1 MSNPSLRRTASW
13 VLVLAIVLLVAGCAP
28 GVPPAAPAAQ
38 EPAAQE
44 PAAAPAAEQPASE
57 PAAPKAKVAMVM
69 AVSCDDSGWGTPGCE
84 GLKEAAA
91 KYDLEYS
98 ISEKVEIA
106 DAEAAVRD
114 YAARGYTLIIGHGF
128 QYGDPINIVAPDFP
142 DTAFAIY
149 AGYAE
154 GANVTP
160 IDPKN
165 HENGYLAGI
174 IAGHMT
180 ESKVIGAMGGFDI
193 PTVVRVLEG
202 YCLGA
207 QSVDPAIKCIYNY
220 PGNWADVQKGSE
232 AAQAMIDAGA
242 DVFFHD
248 ASLTGVGMLQAA
260 TAAGKYGIGFGTCQD
275 AINKE
280 LIVTSA
286 LDGIAETMVLTVDL
300 FMEGKLKGGETLRP
314 QMSDGIFTFCPYS
327 SAVPQAAK
335 DAVEAARAKIV
346 SGELVVEEIS
356 APSQQ

>member
-1 MSNPSLRRTASW
+1 MAGRIRSSVSIVFAGLA
-13 VLVLAIVLLVAGCAP
+13 VLALLAGCAP
-28 GVPPAAPAAQ
+28 VAPQPAAATAVPAAPV
-38 EPAAQE
+38 
-44 PAAAPAAEQPASE
+44 AE
-57 PAAPKAKVAMVM
+57 KAKIAVLM

-84 GLKEAAA
+84 GVKQAAQ
-91 KYDLEYS
+91 KHGLEYS
-98 ISEKVEIA
+98 ISEKVAIA

-114 YAARGYTLIIGHGF
+114 YAARGYNLIIGHGF
-128 QYGDPINIVAPDFP
+128 QYGDAIKIVAPDFP
-142 DTAFAIY
+142 DTSFAIY

-154 GANVTP
+154 GKNVTP

-174 IAGHMT
+174 IAGHLT
-180 ESKVIGAMGGFDI
+180 KSKVIGAIGGFDI

-207 QSVDPAIKCIYNY
+207 QSVDPSIRCIYNY
-220 PGNWADVQKGSE
+220 PGNWADAQKGSE
-232 AAQAMIDAGA
+232 AAEAMMDAGA

-260 TAAGKYGIGFGTCQD
+260 AKAGKYGIGFGTCQD
-275 AINKE
+275 AINKD

-300 FMEGKLKGGETLRP
+300 FTEGKLKGGETMRP
-314 QMSDGIFTFCPYS
+314 QMSDGIFTFCAYS
-327 SAVPQAAK
+327 STVPQGAK
-335 DAVEAARAKIV
+335 DAVEAARQKII

-356 APSQQ
+356 APSK

>member
-1 MSNPSLRRTASW
+1 MASRVRSSVW
-13 VLVLAIVLLVAGCAP
+13 IVIVGLAILALIAGCAP
-28 GVPPAAPAAQ
+28 AAPQAAPVTVAPAAQ
-38 EPAAQE
+38 PVATD
-44 PAAAPAAEQPASE
+44 APAAE
-57 PAAPKAKVAMVM
+57 KAKIAVLM

-84 GLKEAAA
+84 GVKQAAQ
-91 KYDLEYS
+91 KHGLEYS
-98 ISEKVEIA
+98 ISEKVAIA

-114 YAARGYTLIIGHGF
+114 YAARGYDLIIGHGF
-128 QYGDPINIVAPDFP
+128 QYGDAIKIVAPDFP
-142 DTAFAIY
+142 DTSFAIY

-154 GANVTP
+154 GENVTP

-180 ESKVIGAMGGFDI
+180 KSKVIGAIGGFDI

-207 QSVDPAIKCIYNY
+207 QSVDPSIRCIYNY
-220 PGNWADVQKGSE
+220 PGNWADAQKGSE
-232 AAQAMIDAGA
+232 AAEAMMDAGA

-260 TAAGKYGIGFGTCQD
+260 AKAGKYGIGFGTCQD
-275 AINKE
+275 AINKD

-286 LDGIAETMVLTVDL
+286 LDGIAETMVLTVDM
-300 FMEGKLKGGETLRP
+300 FTEGKLKGGETMRP
-314 QMSDGIFTFCPYS
+314 EMSDGIFTFCPYS

-335 DAVEAARAKIV
+335 DAVEAARQKIIA
-346 SGELVVEEIS
+346 GELVVEEIS
-356 APSQQ
+356 APTK